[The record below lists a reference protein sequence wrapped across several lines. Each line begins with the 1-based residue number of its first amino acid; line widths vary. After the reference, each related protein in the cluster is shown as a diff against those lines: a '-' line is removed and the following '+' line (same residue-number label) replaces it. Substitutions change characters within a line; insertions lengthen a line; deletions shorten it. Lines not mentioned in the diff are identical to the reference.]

1 MKKIIIVLIVFFA
14 YKGITYAQNE
24 KLIGS
29 WLVTKVEVDGKIYN
43 PFQIMNY
50 NQDGKMVMMGIEVG
64 TWEYN
69 KKDHSIA
76 TKSEFD
82 KDFNGENKILKLSE
96 KELVVLKDGAKVFYE
111 KVDLNQI
118 SKENTSSGLIGTWKL
133 SDDENS
139 DAVNILTFKSPDDF
153 DFIEKD
159 YGSQSKTK
167 GTWIFNKN
175 DKSVILI
182 GFSMQHLKGLNKIVK
197 ISTDILSL
205 DNNGTVYT
213 FKKEENQ
220 NVSIEKL
227 TFTEDEFYTDDG
239 DYKYEQD
246 EEKLPWRLWSELKT
260 SILNVNQLVYK
271 YSKLI
276 IGTTSF
282 ESKLL
287 TANVDASM
295 ENEEFNIDNIFNGFD
310 SYNVPEDTE
319 FPSNEFGGYKK
330 LYPLQES
337 IFRVQGEETI
347 TTPAGTFNC
356 TIVEAISGNG
366 IKKLWM
372 INDKL
377 GVYAK
382 IIEEDPNE
390 NFGHYYIYELQ
401 EIN

>member
-1 MKKIIIVLIVFFA
+1 
-14 YKGITYAQNE
+14 
-24 KLIGS
+24 
-29 WLVTKVEVDGKIYN
+29 
-43 PFQIMNY
+43 
-50 NQDGKMVMMGIEVG
+50 
-64 TWEYN
+64 
-69 KKDHSIA
+69 
-76 TKSEFD
+76 
-82 KDFNGENKILKLSE
+82 
-96 KELVVLKDGAKVFYE
+96 
-111 KVDLNQI
+111 
-118 SKENTSSGLIGTWKL
+118 
-133 SDDENS
+133 
-139 DAVNILTFKSPDDF
+139 LTFKSPDDF

-382 IIEEDPNE
+382 IIEEDPDE
-390 NFGHYYIYELQ
+390 NFGHYHIYELQ